1 MSIITDDAAAMVLAL
16 LRYGTCTPP
25 PPPKSPAPRR
35 RRDCPGSRHR
45 MRLWVPTGHPVVR
58 RLEDLAEVAVMVAEY
73 EKD

>member
-1 MSIITDDAAAMVLAL
+1 
-16 LRYGTCTPP
+16 
-25 PPPKSPAPRR
+25 
-35 RRDCPGSRHR
+35 